1 MPEAMVLKINRLI
14 DELEEELCSKRGL
27 FAKKIDVEKCAA
39 IVEELKSSVPST
51 LSDVNYILD
60 NKQKIL
66 DNADTV
72 AKNTIKAAE
81 ERARQL
87 AQSTE
92 VARLARVEA
101 NRLLD
106 ETSAECDMLIN
117 KTKEHLDK
125 TFLETEQFLLSTL
138 NMIRTNREELRKIF
152 IYKNNK
158 C

>member
-1 MPEAMVLKINRLI
+1 MKINRLI

-39 IVEELKSSVPST
+39 IVEELKGSVPST

-81 ERARQL
+81 ANYIHIKVTTRSSSKNAKSDTTICRPT
-87 AQSTE
+87 STRP
-92 VARLARVEA
+92 AICFDA
-101 NRLLD
+101 N
-106 ETSAECDMLIN
+106 
-117 KTKEHLDK
+117 
-125 TFLETEQFLLSTL
+125 
-138 NMIRTNREELRKIF
+138 
-152 IYKNNK
+152 
-158 C
+158 